1 MNIEIIDKQTNKKLN
16 KEEVENLLSI
26 AFEDDEYKVILK

>member
-1 MNIEIIDKQTNKKLN
+1 MNIEIIDKTTNKKLN
-16 KEEVENLLSI
+16 KDEVEDLLII